1 MIKTKCII
9 SLAAG
14 AALLVSTIG
23 CEQLPGTREQ
33 QGAVIGGASGAAVG
47 AAVGGEHR
55 VLGALIGGLLG
66 AGGGYLI
73 GANYDKITGK
83 DRNGAERASAEAQ
96 RNPAT
101 ADEAKRASTADINK
115 DGFVTLDEVV
125 AMEQAGLSDDEIL
138 NRLRSSG
145 QVFELTEQQREY
157 LRNHN
162 VSQRVV
168 GQMEN
173 LNREQRDKVL
183 QQQQD
188 TSVIGRPAPTK

>member
-1 MIKTKCII
+1 MRKQ
-9 SLAAG
+9 LYLG
-14 AALLVSTIG
+14 AITVLLVTAMG
-23 CEQLPGTREQ
+23 CESLPGNKEQ

-73 GANYDKITGK
+73 GANWDKIRNK
-83 DRNGAERASAEAQ
+83 DSEGAERASAEAQ

-101 ADEAKRASTADINK
+101 ADEAKRATTADINR

-125 AMEQAGLSDDEIL
+125 AMEQAGFSDQEIL
-138 NRLRSSG
+138 DRLRTSG
-145 QVFELTEQQREY
+145 QVFELTEQQRQY
-157 LRNHN
+157 LQNRG

-168 GQMEN
+168 SQMET
-173 LNREQRDKVL
+173 LNRTQSTT
-183 QQQQD
+183 QQPED
-188 TSVIGRPAPTK
+188 TSVIGRPAPTPRP

>member
-1 MIKTKCII
+1 M
-9 SLAAG
+9 
-14 AALLVSTIG
+14 G
-23 CEQLPGTREQ
+23 CESLPGNKEQ

-73 GANYDKITGK
+73 GANWDKIRNK
-83 DRNGAERASAEAQ
+83 DSEGAERASAEAQ

-101 ADEAKRASTADINK
+101 ADEAKRATTADINR

-125 AMEQAGLSDDEIL
+125 AMEQAGFSDQEIL
-138 NRLRSSG
+138 DRLRTSG
-145 QVFELTEQQREY
+145 QVFELTEQQRQY
-157 LRNHN
+157 LQNRG

-168 GQMEN
+168 SQMET
-173 LNREQRDKVL
+173 LNRTQSTT
-183 QQQQD
+183 QQPED
-188 TSVIGRPAPTK
+188 TSVIGRPAPTPRP